1 MDSINTRRQGAV
13 RPDKTSASANRL
25 LEALQGTLFDCEKFN
40 DMQFTIKFLPDLM
53 RPADEVEVVSV
64 EELGDDVGAEG
75 EGDAAVVLA
84 PPLHVLVRVRPQQV
98 AQQARVG
105 HVRRP
110 HDPPVEHR

>member
-1 MDSINTRRQGAV
+1 
-13 RPDKTSASANRL
+13 
-25 LEALQGTLFDCEKFN
+25 
-40 DMQFTIKFLPDLM
+40 M

-64 EELGDDVGAEG
+64 EELGDDVRAEG

-98 AQQARVG
+98 AQQASVG

-110 HDPPVEHR
+110 HDPPDVE